1 MDIIATSRAGRNV
14 FVGLRPARA
23 ASGDHQACFGLCQA
37 AVYKAPMSRP
47 PRPSFPPPVLITTT
61 ASLAAL
67 CERLRTEAFVT
78 VDTEFIRER
87 TYWPELCVVQLAGT
101 QEVAVVDALAAGLD
115 LAPLGELLADP
126 AVTKVFHACR
136 QDIEIFVLKFA
147 AVPRPLFDTQVAA
160 MVAGFGDQVGYD
172 AIVASLTG
180 GSIDKAHRF
189 SDWSVRPLSAS
200 QIEYAAADVTY
211 LREVY
216 EKLTARLEQ
225 DARLAWVAEEMAEL
239 ADPATYRADPGTMWE
254 RLRPRSNS
262 RRFLGLLRA
271 VAAWREQEAQRI
283 NIPRQRL
290 LKDETLTEIAAT
302 APDTPDS
309 LARARGISRG
319 FAEGRTGASLL
330 AAIAAA
336 KLLPDSELPEAPR
349 GREGNRPS
357 PALVSLL
364 KVLLA
369 AKCEQHRVAAKL
381 VANADDIDRLA
392 AEEAPDIAALHG
404 WRREVFGEDALA
416 LKQGRI
422 ALGVAGKQVRLIQA
436 AQSSIIPITE

>member
-1 MDIIATSRAGRNV
+1 M
-14 FVGLRPARA
+14 
-23 ASGDHQACFGLCQA
+23 
-37 AVYKAPMSRP
+37 
-47 PRPSFPPPVLITTT
+47 PRPSRLGFPPPSLVTTT
-61 ASLAAL
+61 DALKQLCDRLAV
-67 CERLRTEAFVT
+67 EEFVT

-87 TYWPELCVVQLAGT
+87 TYWPELCVVQLAGAH
-101 QEVAVVDALAAGLD
+101 EVAVVDAQAPDID
-115 LAPLGELLADP
+115 LAPLGELLANQ
-126 AVTKVFHACR
+126 AVVKVFHAAR
-136 QDIEIFVLKFA
+136 QDIEIFVLRFGD
-147 AVPRPLFDTQVAA
+147 VPRPLFDTQIAA

-189 SDWSVRPLSAS
+189 SDWSARPLSAS
-200 QIEYAAADVTY
+200 QITYAAADVTY

-216 EKLTARLEQ
+216 TRLCARLEK
-225 DARLAWVAEEMAEL
+225 DARLEWVAEDLAEL
-239 ADPATYRADPGTMWE
+239 ADPGTYRPDPETMWE
-254 RLRPRSNS
+254 RLRPRSSN
-262 RRFLGLLRA
+262 RRFLGLLQA
-271 VAAWREQEAQRI
+271 VAAWREREAQRV

-290 LKDETLTEIAAT
+290 LRDETLLEIAAI
-302 APDTPDS
+302 APDTPEA

-336 KLLPDSELPEAPR
+336 KALSDEALPEVPR
-349 GREGNRPS
+349 ARDGGRTS

-369 AKCEQHRVAAKL
+369 TKCEQHHVDAKL
-381 VANADDIDRLA
+381 VASSDDIDRLA
-392 AEEAPDIAALHG
+392 GEEVPDVAVLHG

-422 ALGVAGKQVRLIQA
+422 ALGVSGRRVRLIP
-436 AQSSIIPITE
+436 AQ